1 MRPLLLLCLAL
12 LAPLAAL
19 AQPIPFPPGGGLPAI
34 ALPRAAE
41 PPPAPVTASP
51 NPVPAGTPAIAPAA
65 QGAATTA
72 APAAPTAEATPA
84 PAQRR
89 RRTAR
94 RAPSRSQDPRD
105 RAYMDGGTPSGSGF
119 GGFDATVTAPPRPEL
134 APRPNLDMEGPRA
147 ALPSNNPTLE
157 PTLINPRLPGRSQ
170 VQDSGVTQRENR
182 LLQSP
187 APGARLS
194 VPMSW

>member
-1 MRPLLLLCLAL
+1 M
-12 LAPLAAL
+12 
-19 AQPIPFPPGGGLPAI
+19 
-34 ALPRAAE
+34 
-41 PPPAPVTASP
+41 
-51 NPVPAGTPAIAPAA
+51 PAGTPAIAPA
-65 QGAATTA
+65 QGTTAGTTAA
-72 APAAPTAEATPA
+72 APAAGEAAPA
-84 PAQRR
+84 PVQRR

-105 RAYMDGGTPSGSGF
+105 RAYMDGGVPSGF
-119 GGFDATVTAPPRPEL
+119 GGFDATVAAPPRPEL
-134 APRPNLDMEGPRA
+134 APRPNFDLEGPRA
-147 ALPSNNPTLE
+147 APRSANPVIE